1 VIILDTN
8 IVSEPMKPQSS
19 ATVTDWLDRQVAETL
34 FFTTISLSEL
44 LLGVELMP
52 EGRRRTGLDTAV
64 TNLVARMFGPR
75 VLPFDPA
82 AAASYA
88 KIVGRARS
96 LGYNVPV
103 AAGQIAAIATARGF
117 IVATRGTALFAATG
131 VPVINPW
138 SGDSCQQTGVR
149 S

>member
-1 VIILDTN
+1 
-8 IVSEPMKPQSS
+8 
-19 ATVTDWLDRQVAETL
+19 VAETL

-44 LLGVELMP
+44 LLGVELLP
-52 EGRRRTGLDTAV
+52 EGRRRTGLDTAI
-64 TNLVARMFGPR
+64 TSLVGRIFGPR
-75 VLPFDPA
+75 VLPFDQA

-117 IVATRGTALFAATG
+117 IVATRDTALFAATG

-138 SGDSCQQTGVR
+138 SGDSRQQTGVR